1 MKYEVLLVGFLLFGL
16 KGAGQSVDWEKA
28 TDWTFYAVHGK
39 DMWQLS
45 VDSLDQFPHV
55 ALSGDSAR
63 YLLTDVTMLDDK
75 KVQVWMGGF
84 VLSCRLDR
92 QKRKLLVSSY
102 NGFFYDGG
110 SKHWYRVTPDR
121 QQEWQDYLTNRA
133 VAADNK

>member
-1 MKYEVLLVGFLLFGL
+1 MKNQILIIGMVLFGL
-16 KGAGQSVDWEKA
+16 SATGQSVDWQKA
-28 TDWTFYAVHGK
+28 SEWTLYAVHGK

-45 VDSLDQFPHV
+45 VDSLGQFRHV
-55 ALSGDSAR
+55 AMSGDSAR
-63 YLLTDVTMLDDK
+63 YLLTNVTTLDDT

-84 VLSCRLDR
+84 VVSCRLDR

-110 SKHWYRVTPDR
+110 SKHWYRVTADR
-121 QQEWQDYLTNRA
+121 QQEWQDYLTNLA